1 MSKILL
7 VEDDQALRE
16 MTAKYLRSSKF
27 MVDTVDNGADAL
39 EILRFSVFDAIVLD
53 WELPGMSGPE
63 ILKQFR
69 ARGGLTPILML
80 TGKNKLSDKAE
91 GFNAGA
97 DDYLTKPFE
106 VDELV
111 MRLHALLRRSGRIPA
126 VADTLTA
133 RDIEFNATTLQV
145 TRAGAE
151 VKMLPK
157 EVALLEFL
165 LRHQGQVFSADQL
178 LDRVWSS
185 SSDASPEAV
194 TACIGRLR
202 KKIDGGAENPIIKT
216 VYGLGYKLEV

>member
-7 VEDDQALRE
+7 VEDDLALRE

-27 MVDTVDNGADAL
+27 LVDTVDNGRDAL
-39 EILRFSVFDAIVLD
+39 EILRFSAFDAVVLD
-53 WELPGMSGPE
+53 WELPGMSGPDV
-63 ILKQFR
+63 LKQFR
-69 ARGGLTPILML
+69 SRGGATPILML

-91 GFNAGA
+91 GFNSGA

-106 VDELV
+106 VDELA
-111 MRLHALLRRSGRIPA
+111 MRLHALIRRSGRGP
-126 VADTLTA
+126 VADTLIA

-145 TRAGAE
+145 TRSGAE
-151 VKMLPK
+151 LKMLPK

-165 LRHQGQVFSADQL
+165 LRHQGQVFSAEQL

-185 SSDASPEAV
+185 ASDASPEAV

-216 VYGLGYKLEV
+216 VYGLGYKLEA